1 MARYGLENVP
11 TPIEIIAELKSL
23 QNWWL
28 ARRHR
33 KDRRSGRPRRSA
45 SQIDAIAQRTPI
57 LSKVERIGR
66 TYREQLFRFLWRVK
80 PWSNAGTAVSA
91 GTSKLTEP
99 YEMLAFST
107 KEQT

>member
-1 MARYGLENVP
+1 M
-11 TPIEIIAELKSL
+11 
-23 QNWWL
+23 
-28 ARRHR
+28 
-33 KDRRSGRPRRSA
+33 
-45 SQIDAIAQRTPI
+45 PI

-91 GTSKLTEP
+91 GTTKLTEP